1 MLSIIIDLY
10 LMRNLRG
17 LGYLFTCLINLL
29 SQCEHHNRS
38 LFNEKSLW
46 SWLPLYLSYQSIITM
61 LSIIIDLYL
70 MRNLRG
76 LGYLFTCLI
85 NLLSQCEHHNRSL
98 FNEKSPWSWLPLY
111 LSYQSIITMLS
122 IIIDLYLMR
131 NLRGLGYLF
140 TCLINLLSQC

>member
-1 MLSIIIDLY
+1 MSIITMLSIIIDLY
-10 LMRNLRG
+10 LMRNLCG

-85 NLLSQCEHHNRSL
+85 MVLFHWSFVTHGWSSYNTLYSSL
-98 FNEKSPWSWLPLY
+98 VH
-111 LSYQSIITMLS
+111 
-122 IIIDLYLMR
+122 
-131 NLRGLGYLF
+131 LRGNSNHH
-140 TCLINLLSQC
+140 LITGDSSFLLNK